1 MPSQF
6 PWTNHGRCHTTPGT
20 SSSPRTHLPG
30 TNADWTTCG
39 TARTTTLWASPP
51 RRPSRAP
58 LAPGAK
64 ARKPLWSPAA
74 ERRDDGTRTRDR
86 RLDTNPRSSQ
96 RPGPMRKARRT
107 TGSGPWSPSTRG
119 GCRCVRGTALTWR
132 RPSEGR
138 GRGRATAGRDGAGR
152 GDVTSTDV
160 SDPGCLRRCTSV
172 AETRSPPMI
181 RGAEEGNGPHGR
193 RHGADSLRE

>member
-96 RPGPMRKARRT
+96 RPGPMRKAR
-107 TGSGPWSPSTRG
+107 SGERRVPGPGLRRRG
-119 GCRCVRGTALTWR
+119 AAAAAFEAR
-132 RPSEGR
+132 RSHGAGPPEVVAGAVQLPD
-138 GRGRATAGRDGAGR
+138 ATAPDGVMSPVRMSQTQG
-152 GDVTSTDV
+152 V
-160 SDPGCLRRCTSV
+160 SGGAPPWPRRV
-172 AETRSPPMI
+172 
-181 RGAEEGNGPHGR
+181 R
-193 RHGADSLRE
+193 RR